1 MIENVLF
8 VFNKMSVYFNF
19 ILTKHVIKTT
29 VDGQISHQWI
39 FCFQCVLHFLL
50 YLLEVMLWYLSD
62 HINLHRFTCGLFIH
76 PSLIAVPES
85 KEYHRMKLFYPY
97 ENITGKI
104 NE

>member
-1 MIENVLF
+1 MNLDGEFSYRPTVAN
-8 VFNKMSVYFNF
+8 
-19 ILTKHVIKTT
+19 TT
-29 VDGQISHQWI
+29 YIIGTTTRAPPNEDEDITEWI
-39 FCFQCVLHFLL
+39 FPLCFALL
-50 YLLEVMLWYLSD
+50 ILSAGSQTLLWYLSD
-62 HINLHRFTCGLFIH
+62 HINLHRFTRGLFKH